1 MISNSYKNWRV
12 SKSGEEP
19 PSNETPERNLWFA
32 VIERALKDYCFF
44 FNKLSNTGQ
53 GQLINCESRSP
64 TFNNDF
70 NLKAINEFN
79 RLRWFLFEKEPLAFN
94 LTYLTEQLYDDGD
107 SAASCIRK
115 QAIMQFKLHFL
126 TIEEAGRFVAI
137 TSYVRQKIRIEPSQ
151 AAEKESTLRYKKFRL

>member
-1 MISNSYKNWRV
+1 MMSDNHRPWKT
-12 SKSGEEP
+12 SKSGEDS

-44 FNKLSNTGQ
+44 FNKLSTTGQ

-70 NLKAINEFN
+70 NLKAIGEFN
-79 RLRWFLFEKEPLAFN
+79 RLRWFLFEKEPHPFN
-94 LTYLTEQLYDDGD
+94 LTYLTEQLYDDGE

-115 QAIMQFKLHFL
+115 QAVMQFKLHFL
-126 TIEEAGRFVAI
+126 TTEELGRFVAI
-137 TSYVRQKIRIEPSQ
+137 TSYIRDRIRICPSD
-151 AAEKESTLRYKKFRL
+151 AAEKESALRYKKFRL